1 MEKLSL
7 EKFREYCKF
16 TQEIYEIIRD
26 EEKMNSMTE
35 EDAEKLQE
43 DMEKMVEIEERDLAK
58 RFDEDLKVT
67 IQDLGWRSE
76 GRYLPQ
82 QSDMISVAY
91 WYQTEPHN
99 AFKLPEKNDL
109 EVN

>member
-43 DMEKMVEIEERDLAK
+43 ELTEKYPNCEVTVLDGGQPVYYYIISME
-58 RFDEDLKVT
+58 
-67 IQDLGWRSE
+67 
-76 GRYLPQ
+76 
-82 QSDMISVAY
+82 
-91 WYQTEPHN
+91 
-99 AFKLPEKNDL
+99 
-109 EVN
+109 